1 MPNLYMNWKGCPRHL
16 PRIGLASPQHASFH
30 NTASH
35 IAAQN
40 AFKQPLTAPLER
52 LRRRQRQRVRRKRD
66 RASRNST
73 NAIHAELV
81 AVRALRRELQ
91 ALGWDQLR
99 TMRSKAESVD
109 SEATVHTVIDWSSD
123 HKDTTRDNNAG
134 MITKTPQRN
143 LYSRMLA
150 ADVSSKPPM
159 EDNDGHLRVI
169 PEGLKEKENSYR
181 GPVDSINTIKT
192 RTTISALNYERGY
205 DPRIPIKKTSA
216 TKKNTASIYL
226 PDSISP
232 QMSTSRA
239 VGHPKVAEKP
249 REIME
254 MDTVDA
260 GTLKAD
266 KKRLRRYVKELEL
279 YVQATRTL
287 PGGKLVPS
295 STITPSGAVS
305 IHTIQA
311 LKPYEEQFRAAG
323 FGISSADQRR
333 KRVVKDRNSRPLPPP
348 TPPKDDKWSRKP
360 EIVNLDS
367 DNKQDQNLI
376 KYESLTTSMTDGAV
390 DEKGNG
396 TSPRAAT
403 KKSLPWLKNQSN
415 IPDISPKSN
424 SQHGDRRSESDIS
437 FSPSSTVIDFSGE
450 PGPPINDRTPPSRTP
465 PVPPTFDEDKIKKL
479 VIKSL
484 AESVKRNQ
492 AIPVS
497 KLARGRTDSVARTK
511 SQPQA
516 NQQKR
521 PCKKSTPIC
530 TEQAQVPHDGLFGFT
545 EWELPRLSGS
555 SDLDWVDDFEV
566 DAYNNLDIIRGLHM
580 VTAAACKEEVNE
592 RVEDVAGI
600 NLRKFLTEVGRMDST
615 KIAKHA
621 QLQKS
626 ATGPEAFR
634 EQGVR
639 GVPGERGPRGLEGAI
654 GPRGEPGVPGPR
666 GLRGEKGERGA
677 DGCDSVIYIVD
688 RRHKHH
694 RRVNSRLGVPASP
707 QAEARFTPR
716 YRPYRE
722 QAARSGIGRRE
733 PLERWPVLAI
743 HNDAG
748 DHGSNAGLTQELS
761 LEQLFLEYLKLNRHF
776 LTANITPVIT
786 LSVDGALNPVA

>member
-1 MPNLYMNWKGCPRHL
+1 MAQHSSSFRMEHYAVWGTFRRLLQNSPQRIYSQPKICIPKPLCVRFMMPNFNINWRGCPHHL

-30 NTASH
+30 NTASQ

-52 LRRRQRQRVRRKRD
+52 LRKKQRQRVRRRRD

-123 HKDTTRDNNAG
+123 HTDTTRNNNAG
-134 MITKTPQRN
+134 TRKSPPQNN
-143 LYSRMLA
+143 LYSRMHA
-150 ADVSSKPPM
+150 ADVPFKPPM
-159 EDNDGHLRVI
+159 EDHGGHLRVI
-169 PEGLKEKENSYR
+169 PEGPKEKENTYG
-181 GPVDSINTIKT
+181 GPVDTIKTIKT
-192 RTTISALNYERGY
+192 RTPISALNHERSY
-205 DPRIPIKKTSA
+205 DPRIPIKKASA
-216 TKKNTASIYL
+216 TKRNTASIYL
-226 PDSISP
+226 PDSISC

-239 VGHPKVAEKP
+239 VGHPKVAEKTP
-249 REIME
+249 EIME
-254 MDTVDA
+254 MDTVDT
-260 GTLKAD
+260 GTPKAD

-333 KRVVKDRNSRPLPPP
+333 KRVVRDRNSRPLPPA

-367 DNKQDQNLI
+367 DNKQDQNPI

-403 KKSLPWLKNQSN
+403 KKSLPWLKKQSN
-415 IPDISPKSN
+415 IPDISPNSN
-424 SQHGDRRSESDIS
+424 SQHGVRRSESDIS

-450 PGPPINDRTPPSRTP
+450 PSPINDRTPPSRTP
-465 PVPPTFDEDKIKKL
+465 PVPPTLDEDKIKKL
-479 VIKSL
+479 VIKSF

-497 KLARGRTDSVARTK
+497 KLARGRTDSAARTK

-521 PCKKSTPIC
+521 PYKKSTPIR
-530 TEQAQVPHDGLFGFT
+530 TEQAHVPHDGLFGFT
-545 EWELPRLSGS
+545 KWELPRPSGS

-566 DAYNNLDIIRGLHM
+566 DAYKNLDIIRGLHV

-592 RVEDVAGI
+592 RIEYVTGI
-600 NLRKFLTEVGRMDST
+600 NLRKFLAEVSHIDST

-621 QLQKS
+621 QVQKS
-626 ATGPEAFR
+626 ATGPEVLG

-639 GVPGERGPRGLEGAI
+639 GAPGERGPRGLEGAI

-666 GLRGEKGERGA
+666 GPRGEKGERGT

-688 RRHKHH
+688 KRHTHH

-707 QAEARFTPR
+707 QGEARFTPR
-716 YRPYRE
+716 FRPYRR
-722 QAARSGIGRRE
+722 Q
-733 PLERWPVLAI
+733 
-743 HNDAG
+743 
-748 DHGSNAGLTQELS
+748 S
-761 LEQLFLEYLKLNRHF
+761 LHYK
-776 LTANITPVIT
+776 V
-786 LSVDGALNPVA
+786 